1 MKVLQNNYF
10 KIYNIKKMS
19 KTIFIVT
26 KETYCDGD
34 SDFEIGNAYITED
47 AAIKDMNDWADAI
60 MEDGNEFGPN
70 DYERYDEGER
80 VIITSNSASL
90 EICISIQETTLNEY

>member
-1 MKVLQNNYF
+1 
-10 KIYNIKKMS
+10 
-19 KTIFIVT
+19 
-26 KETYCDGD
+26 
-34 SDFEIGNAYITED
+34 
-47 AAIKDMNDWADAI
+47 

-70 DYERYDEGER
+70 DYERYDEEER

>member
-1 MKVLQNNYF
+1 MKVHQNNYF

-47 AAIKDMNDWADAI
+47 MLQLK
-60 MEDGNEFGPN
+60 
-70 DYERYDEGER
+70 
-80 VIITSNSASL
+80 T
-90 EICISIQETTLNEY
+90 